1 MTCCVDEDTIVGHRF
16 WLTLLTKADE
26 DLTVLMNIGTV
37 KTSRQKGAATA
48 LVKRAIEAADRG
60 KVSIYLDTVSEG
72 PAKGLFD
79 KLGFQEVGRFDIELS
94 KYGGQGRHSHV
105 GMIRWAWGRVDSCAV
120 AEGMDKA

>member
-1 MTCCVDEDTIVGHRF
+1 MTCCVDEDTIVGHDI

-26 DLTVLMNIGTV
+26 DTTVLMNIGTS

-48 LVKRAIEAADRG
+48 LVKSVIEAADRE

-79 KLGFQEVGRFDIELS
+79 KLGFEEAGRFEMDLS
-94 KYGGQGRHSHV
+94 KYGGQGCHSHI
-105 GMIRWAWGRVDSCAV
+105 GMIRWSWGRVDSCKSDD
-120 AEGMDKA
+120 GLSKA